1 MTAIAAKGGMSLSN
15 NFIVRFEGAPFDPNM
30 PIGDFSLNEYT
41 EFMCDEAQLP
51 NINTATGSIN
61 GLYTGL
67 GNVDYP
73 HTKVFTEL
81 QLGFMLD
88 ADLTMLK
95 YLNYWYNYIFD
106 EGGGTGEDR
115 VTRVKYRNQ
124 YAATIKITKTE
135 TGPASTTQRQ
145 PITYV
150 LEQAYPYAI
159 DAVPLQFGSAQVTK
173 VTAQFKYQRHYTIN
187 NDTTNVKDSQ
197 ISAAGR
203 LVGSREVRPGVIEQ
217 EWLQPNGKIIKRE
230 VPVSQA
236 DALPTPPPPTVPAA
250 PAAPATP
257 SGPVP
262 IQVVP
267 FDPRERARQL
277 GT

>member
-1 MTAIAAKGGMSLSN
+1 MSAIAAKGGMSLSN
-15 NFIVRFEGAPFDPNM
+15 KFIVRFEGAHFDPNM
-30 PIGDFSLNEYT
+30 PIGDFSLNEYV

-124 YAATIKITKTE
+124 YAATIKITKAE
-135 TGPASTTQRQ
+135 TGPESPTQRQ

-187 NDTTNVKDSQ
+187 NDTTNVKDS
-197 ISAAGR
+197 IIPAGGV
-203 LVGSREVRPGVIEQ
+203 LVGEVNIGPGVYKQ
-217 EWLQPNGKIIKRE
+217 QWLLPNGRIVERQGNK
-230 VPVSQA
+230 VGTGTQ
-236 DALPTPPPPTVPAA
+236 
-250 PAAPATP
+250 P
-257 SGPVP
+257 SSP
-262 IQVVP
+262 QN
-267 FDPRERARQL
+267 
-277 GT
+277 

>member
-1 MTAIAAKGGMSLSN
+1 MSLSN
-15 NFIVRFEGAPFDPNM
+15 NFIVRFEGAPYDPNT
-30 PIGDFSLNEYT
+30 PIGDVSLEEYV

-67 GNVDYP
+67 GNIDYP

-106 EGGGTGEDR
+106 DGGGTGEDR

-135 TGPASTTQRQ
+135 TGPTSSTQRQ

-159 DAVPLQFGSAQVTK
+159 DAIPLQFGSAQITK
-173 VTAQFKYQRHYTIN
+173 VTAQFKYQRHYIIN
-187 NDTTNVKDSQ
+187 KDTTNVKDSQ
-197 ISAAGR
+197 IPAGGR

-217 EWLQPNGKIIKRE
+217 EWLLPNGKVIKKE
-230 VPVSQA
+230 VSVSAA
-236 DALPTPPPPTVPAA
+236 DALPTPPPPTVPPKA
-250 PAAPATP
+250 PE
-257 SGPVP
+257 SQQP
-262 IQVVP
+262 IVRRP
-267 FDPRERARQL
+267 GESPREFAQRRSRELQN
-277 GT
+277 

>member
-1 MTAIAAKGGMSLSN
+1 MSAIAAKGGMSLSN
-15 NFIVRFEGAPFDPNM
+15 NFIVRFEGAPYDPNT
-30 PIGDFSLNEYT
+30 PIGAVSLEEYV

-67 GNVDYP
+67 GNIDYP

-135 TGPASTTQRQ
+135 TGPTSSTQRQ

-159 DAVPLQFGSAQVTK
+159 DAIPLQFGSAQITK
-173 VTAQFKYQRHYTIN
+173 VTAQFKYQRHYIIN
-187 NDTTNVKDSQ
+187 KDTTNVKDSQ
-197 ISAAGR
+197 IPAGGR
-203 LVGSREVRPGVIEQ
+203 LVGSREISKGVIEQ
-217 EWLQPNGKIIKRE
+217 EWLLPNGKIIKKQVSTSDVLDY
-230 VPVSQA
+230 VPPA
-236 DALPTPPPPTVPAA
+236 PPTVPA
-250 PAAPATP
+250 TP
-257 SGPVP
+257 KKPEAIERRPGES
-262 IQVVP
+262 
-267 FDPRERARQL
+267 PREFAQRRSRELQN
-277 GT
+277 